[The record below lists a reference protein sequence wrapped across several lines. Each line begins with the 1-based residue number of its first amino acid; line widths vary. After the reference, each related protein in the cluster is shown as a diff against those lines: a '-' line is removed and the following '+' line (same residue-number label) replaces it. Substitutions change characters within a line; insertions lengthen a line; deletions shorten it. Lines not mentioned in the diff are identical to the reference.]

1 MRRAHGGLGALRE
14 PDGGAHLLRD
24 RLRDVLAALL
34 VFGDDPFE
42 QLDAL
47 LAARLREGLEGLACG
62 LDGAVHV
69 GGRAE

>member
-1 MRRAHGGLGALRE
+1 MRCAHRGLGALSQ
-14 PDGGAHLLRD
+14 PDGGAHLLGD
-24 RLRDVLAALL
+24 RRRDVFAALL

-42 QLDAL
+42 QRDAR
-47 LAARLREGLEGLACG
+47 LAARQREGLEGLACG